1 MSKIEDALNKARAR
15 TGEKNKTSDRQAD
28 GSDQALRKSSVRDLI
43 PSAETSLKGINRKS
57 SSKEISLMENG
68 EILDNEALSELKI
81 IFSSMSDDKTAN
93 TYRDLRTKLI
103 QKNKGQNFICMVT
116 SCVPGKGFERTSL
129 NVAAAF
135 SFDESKTSL
144 LIDCNLNNPRLDTLL
159 NMNTVIGLTDYLEDE
174 SVNAGD
180 IMHSTGIKRLK
191 VIPAGTS
198 SETSTEYFT
207 SMRMRELMS
216 GLLTRYSDRYIFL
229 DAAPINISAD
239 TRILVELCDYVIL
252 VVPYGLATKNK
263 VKEAIEAID
272 EDKLLGVV
280 FNEVPKLPKIN
291 IFKAFKP

>member
-1 MSKIEDALNKARAR
+1 MSKIEDALNKARAKTVKSSPSSGCL
-15 TGEKNKTSDRQAD
+15 TGESEKI
-28 GSDQALRKSSVRDLI
+28 LRKSSVRDLI
-43 PSAETSLKGINRKS
+43 PSSEVLLQGISRKS

-68 EILDNEALSELKI
+68 EILDNETLSELKI
-81 IFSSMSDDKTAN
+81 IFSNMSDDKTAN

-103 QKNKGQNFICMVT
+103 QKNHEQNFICMIT
-116 SCVPGKGFERTSL
+116 SCVPSKNYERTSL

-144 LIDCNLNNPRLDTLL
+144 LIDCNLNTPKLDTLL
-159 NMNTVIGLTDYLEDE
+159 NMDTGIGLTDYLEDE
-174 SVNAGD
+174 SVDASD

-191 VIPAGTS
+191 IIPVGTS
-198 SETSTEYFT
+198 TETSTEYFT
-207 SMRMRELMS
+207 SLRMRELMS
-216 GLLTRYSDRYIFL
+216 NLLTRYSDRYIFL
-229 DAAPINISAD
+229 DAAPINVSAD

-272 EDKLLGVV
+272 EDKLLGVI

-291 IFKAFKP
+291 IFKTFKP